1 MIVNLSI
8 ELMFYIKDKI
18 EKMVRSAG
26 LEPTPQASE
35 FQKAHQIVTII
46 YNLLAY
52 FVQRVQVSSVIK
64 VGIPF
69 S

>member
-35 FQKAHQIVTII
+35 AYNRVCGYFFIFFRNKILEYINRFI
-46 YNLLAY
+46 YNEI
-52 FVQRVQVSSVIK
+52 IK
-64 VGIPF
+64 TR
-69 S
+69 